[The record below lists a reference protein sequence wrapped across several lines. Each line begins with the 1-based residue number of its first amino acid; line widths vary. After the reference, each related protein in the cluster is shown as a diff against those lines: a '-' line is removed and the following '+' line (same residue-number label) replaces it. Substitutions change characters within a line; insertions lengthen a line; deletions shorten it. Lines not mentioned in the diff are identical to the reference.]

1 VDALMAPEQ
10 AGCTGHPDLAGEFR
24 ELGRTALD
32 RLEPWL
38 ARVRDQAAAAGDPD
52 SEAGGDGEPVPAA
65 CAVCPVCAVI
75 ALIRGQRSE
84 LAVRL
89 SDQVAGLVSVLRT
102 ALDEGSTA
110 PGSTA
115 PGTTAP
121 GSTGPTGAEAEGA
134 SGSTEPPPGGGRVVQ
149 HIAVVRADPSAG

>member
-10 AGCTGHPDLAGEFR
+10 TGCTGHPDLAGEFR

-115 PGTTAP
+115 P
-121 GSTGPTGAEAEGA
+121 TGAEAEGA
-134 SGSTEPPPGGGRVVQ
+134 SGSTEPTPGGGRAVQ
-149 HIAVVRADPSAG
+149 HIAVVRADPSPG